1 VAERR
6 AKAPRAASRKP
17 ARATPAAAP
26 ARAPRVR
33 WTVLPATRERWADV
47 AALFGVKGACAGC
60 WCMWPRVT
68 AAESRALGAE
78 GRKKRFRGLIARD
91 AVPGLIAYDGETPA
105 GWIAIAPRP
114 EYRRLEGSRV
124 LAPVDDQEVWSVPCF
139 FVGREHRGKG
149 LTVALL
155 KAACRWAASQGAR
168 VVEGYPNDPTHS
180 KSPRM
185 PAAFAWMG
193 IASSYTAAG
202 FKEVARRSPLRP
214 IMRKRVRAARG

>member
-1 VAERR
+1 MKTPR
-6 AKAPRAASRKP
+6 AKVAS
-17 ARATPAAAP
+17 TAP
-26 ARAPRVR
+26 ARTSPAPTPRVR
-33 WTVLPATRERWADV
+33 WSVLPATRERWRDV
-47 AALFGVKGACAGC
+47 AALFGAKGACAGC

-68 AAESRALGAE
+68 AAESRALGAD
-78 GRKKRFRGLIARD
+78 GRKKRFRRLIASD
-91 AVPGLIAYDGETPA
+91 AVPGLIAYDAGTPA
-105 GWIAIAPRP
+105 GWIAIAPRA

-124 LAPVDDQEVWSVPCF
+124 LAPVDEQAVWSVPCF

-155 KAACRWAASQGAR
+155 KAACRWAASQGATI
-168 VVEGYPNDPTHS
+168 VEGYPNDPTHS

>member
-1 VAERR
+1 M
-6 AKAPRAASRKP
+6 KAPRATPRPAPSRAP
-17 ARATPAAAP
+17 RATPAAAP
-26 ARAPRVR
+26 VRAPRAR

-47 AALFGVKGACAGC
+47 AALFGAKGACAGC

-68 AAESRALGAE
+68 AAESRALGPE
-78 GRKKRFRGLIARD
+78 GRKKRFRGLISRD

-124 LAPVDDQEVWSVPCF
+124 LAPVDDQAVWSVPCF
-139 FVGREHRGKG
+139 FVRPEHRGKG
-149 LTVALL
+149 LTVAML

-168 VVEGYPNDPTHS
+168 IVEGYPNDPHAS

-185 PAAFAWMG
+185 SAAFAWMG
-193 IASSYTAAG
+193 IVSSYTAAG
-202 FKEVARRSPLRP
+202 FKEVARRSPVRP